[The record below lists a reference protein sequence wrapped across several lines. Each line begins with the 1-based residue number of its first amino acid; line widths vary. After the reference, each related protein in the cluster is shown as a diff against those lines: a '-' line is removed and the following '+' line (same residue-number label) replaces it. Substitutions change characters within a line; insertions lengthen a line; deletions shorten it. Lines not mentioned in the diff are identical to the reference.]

1 MFIPGSWDVR
11 MFIPGLWDVRMF
23 IPVSWDVRM
32 FIPGL
37 WDVSLFEIQDPRKIL
52 TDLCWLGRW
61 RANNSGLYM
70 EILSIRKKINLM

>member
-23 IPVSWDVRM
+23 FLSVSEIQDI
-32 FIPGL
+32 FTHS
-37 WDVSLFEIQDPRKIL
+37 SLFEIQDPRKML
-52 TDLCWLGRW
+52 TDLCWWWRW